1 MKSINSN
8 ELSDLLSTESI
19 VLVDFFAMWC
29 GPCKMLTPTIE
40 KVAAEFDGKV
50 TIVKVNIDDEPE
62 LAHQYG
68 IQSIPTLVYFK
79 NGKEVNRSVGMVVRG
94 DIVASLN
101 TLL

>member
-1 MKSINSN
+1 MRSIGKE
-8 ELSDLLSTESI
+8 ELDNLLTTESV

-40 KVAAEFDGKV
+40 KVATEFDGKV
-50 TIVKVNIDDEPE
+50 TVVKVNIDDESE
-62 LAHQYG
+62 LARKYG

-101 TLL
+101 LLL